1 MLGKVSLKTEKTL
14 SRQNNHPTF
23 IHYSDTSMKAKIILA
38 LVVLALVAV
47 FFIFDLGQYVSL
59 EFFKAQ
65 QSTFNQYYLD
75 NPVLVILIFAAVY
88 ILMTGASLPFA
99 TPLTVLGGAI
109 FGTVIGSIVVSFAS
123 TIGAT
128 IAFLVS
134 RFLFRDAVQARFGD
148 RLEKIQDGIA
158 REGAFY
164 VFGLRLVPIFPFV
177 MLNSLLGLTKIKTW
191 TYFWS
196 SQLGMLLGT
205 IVYVNAGKELANI
218 DSLADIASPTLIAS
232 FVALGILPIASKYI
246 LNFLRSNKEE
256 GAA

>member
-1 MLGKVSLKTEKTL
+1 
-14 SRQNNHPTF
+14 
-23 IHYSDTSMKAKIILA
+23 MKAKIIIA
-38 LVVLALVAV
+38 LVVLAMVAA
-47 FFIFDLGQYVSL
+47 FFIFDLDRYVSL
-59 EFFKAQ
+59 EYFKQQ

-75 NPVLVILIFAAVY
+75 NPLLVILIFVAVY
-88 ILMTGASLPFA
+88 ILMAGASLPFA
-99 TPLTVLGGAI
+99 TLLTVLAGAI
-109 FGTVIGSIVVSFAS
+109 FGTLVGSIVVSFAS
-123 TIGAT
+123 AIGAT

-134 RFLFRDAVQARFGD
+134 RFLFRDAVESKFGD
-148 RLEKIQDGIA
+148 RLAKLQDGIE

-191 TYFWS
+191 TYYWS

-218 DSLADIASPTLIAS
+218 DSLEDIASPQLLAS
-232 FVALGILPIASKYI
+232 FIALGILPIVSKYI
-246 LNFLRSNKEE
+246 LNFLRSNKNKE

>member
-1 MLGKVSLKTEKTL
+1 
-14 SRQNNHPTF
+14 
-23 IHYSDTSMKAKIILA
+23 MKAKIILA
-38 LVVLALVAV
+38 VVVLAMVAA
-47 FFIFDLGQYVSL
+47 FFVFDLGQYVSL
-59 EFFKAQ
+59 EYFKQQ

-109 FGTVIGSIVVSFAS
+109 FGTLAGSIVVSFSS

-134 RFLFRDAVQARFGD
+134 RFLFRVAVESKFGD
-148 RLEKIQDGIA
+148 RLAKLQDGIE

-191 TYFWS
+191 TYYWS

-218 DSLADIASPTLIAS
+218 DSLADIASPQLLAS
-232 FVALGILPIASKYI
+232 FIALGILPIASKYI
-246 LNFLRSNKEE
+246 LNFLRSNKQAEE
-256 GAA
+256 SA

>member
-1 MLGKVSLKTEKTL
+1 
-14 SRQNNHPTF
+14 
-23 IHYSDTSMKAKIILA
+23 MKAKIIIA
-38 LVVLALVAV
+38 AVVVALVAA

-59 EFFKAQ
+59 EYFKQQ
-65 QSTFNQYYLD
+65 QSTFNQYYQQ
-75 NPVLVILIFAAVY
+75 NPIVVILIFAAVY

-109 FGTVIGSIVVSFAS
+109 FGTLVGSIVVSFAS

-134 RFLFRDAVQARFGD
+134 RFLFRDAVESKFGD
-148 RLEKIQDGIA
+148 RLAKLQDGIE

-191 TYFWS
+191 TFFWA

-218 DSLADIASPTLIAS
+218 DSLGDIASPTLLAS
-232 FVALGILPIASKYI
+232 FIALGILPIASKYL
-246 LNFLRSNKEE
+246 LNFIRSRKAVEE
-256 GAA
+256 SA

>member
-1 MLGKVSLKTEKTL
+1 
-14 SRQNNHPTF
+14 
-23 IHYSDTSMKAKIILA
+23 
-38 LVVLALVAV
+38 VVALVAA

-59 EFFKAQ
+59 EYFKQQ
-65 QSTFNQYYLD
+65 QSTFNQYYQQ
-75 NPVLVILIFAAVY
+75 NPIVVILIFAAVY

-109 FGTVIGSIVVSFAS
+109 FGTLVGSIVVSFAS

-134 RFLFRDAVQARFGD
+134 RFLFRDAVESKFGD
-148 RLEKIQDGIA
+148 RLAKLQDGIE

-191 TYFWS
+191 TFFWA

-205 IVYVNAGKELANI
+205 IVYVNAGKEL
-218 DSLADIASPTLIAS
+218 PTLLAS
-232 FVALGILPIASKYI
+232 FIALGILPIASKYL
-246 LNFLRSNKEE
+246 LNFIRSRKAVEE
-256 GAA
+256 SA